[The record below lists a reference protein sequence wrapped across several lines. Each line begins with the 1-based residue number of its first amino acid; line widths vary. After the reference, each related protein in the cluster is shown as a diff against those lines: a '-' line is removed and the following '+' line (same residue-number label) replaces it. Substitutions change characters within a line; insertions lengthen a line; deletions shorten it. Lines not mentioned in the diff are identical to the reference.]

1 MAEYIKL
8 EDAKKV
14 VRLRLFEEN
23 YSERQVDIFIN
34 DISKIQV
41 DDVVEVVRC
50 AECKHLVPYDGIV
63 GTGVYE
69 CDRLKTKRAGMFPPM
84 GFYCAYGERAENG
97 SNGPDEYPVCF
108 NMI

>member
-34 DISKIQV
+34 DISKNKAA
-41 DDVVEVVRC
+41 DVVEVVRC
-50 AECKHLVPYDGIV
+50 NCCKYYDKSTHNCGLYGVKHWGGFFCGDAEKED
-63 GTGVYE
+63 E
-69 CDRLKTKRAGMFPPM
+69 D
-84 GFYCAYGERAENG
+84 NG
-97 SNGPDEYPVCF
+97 
-108 NMI
+108 